1 MAISSV
7 PFNPYATTN
16 AAGSFSVQ
24 SAGYVQGVF
33 MDDPAIRYQLATG
46 TISSS
51 ATSPFWGGMAISESV
66 APASGYDRTQGGT
79 IALATT
85 VSNITGFTVFNQA
98 YSMVGSPSSP
108 VPLAA
113 NVGASVAFF
122 RTGSNARIAVA
133 MDPSLV
139 SLDGGLITQNV
150 SWDFNNQVLQPYD
163 ASTATYSVTSA
174 TSSYSNGVYT
184 IAIVMAA
191 ASPVA
196 AVGDSI
202 NISGVT
208 GTGASLVNGN
218 QVVTAFTDNQHF
230 SIQITVASGA
240 IATGALAGTIV
251 LNYGTGA
258 LVCKILDINAGNSM
272 TVSYNSLTG
281 AATWNRQGYTALIQI

>member
-7 PFNPYATTN
+7 PFNPWATTN
-16 AAGSFSVQ
+16 AAQSFSVQ

-46 TISSS
+46 TVSSS

-108 VPLAA
+108 VPMAA

-174 TSSYSNGVYT
+174 TSSFANGVYT

-230 SIQITVASGA
+230 SIQITAASGA
-240 IATGALAGTIV
+240 IATGALTGTIL
-251 LNYGTGA
+251 LNYGTGLLA
-258 LVCKILDINAGNSM
+258 CKILDVNAGNSM

>member
-1 MAISSV
+1 MAINQV
-7 PFNPYATTN
+7 PFNPYVTTN
-16 AAGSFSVQ
+16 AAGSFSVA

-46 TISSS
+46 TVSSA

-79 IALATT
+79 IALATAVT
-85 VSNITGFTVFNQA
+85 NITGFTVFNQA

-108 VPLAA
+108 VPMAA

-133 MDPSLV
+133 MDPALV
-139 SLDGGLITQNV
+139 SLDGGLITQQV
-150 SWDFNNQVLQPYD
+150 SWDFNNQVLQPFD

-174 TSSYSNGVYT
+174 TSSFASGVYT

-196 AVGDSI
+196 AVGDAI

-208 GTGASLVNGN
+208 GTGAALVNGN
-218 QVVTAFTDNQHF
+218 QVVTSFTDNQHF
-230 SIQITVASGA
+230 SIQITAASGA
-240 IATGALAGTIV
+240 IATGALTGTIL

-258 LVCKILDINAGNSM
+258 LAVKILDVNAGNSM